1 MTHIIERIQG
11 MEEQRA
17 LRRIALEKRRL
28 QLEEDNK
35 RKLEK
40 LQVSN
45 TNSRYSSVPRLSLSL
60 RRKNRNFKPVEA
72 AKIGKT
78 QHCQCND
85 GANLE

>member
-45 TNSRYSSVPRLSLSL
+45 TNSRYSSITASLTVPKKKKSEFQAS
-60 RRKNRNFKPVEA
+60 
-72 AKIGKT
+72 G
-78 QHCQCND
+78 
-85 GANLE
+85 GS